1 MAAPHPLRVLVAD
14 DEALAR
20 QRLEDL
26 LRKESHIEIAGTA
39 EDGDAAVEA
48 ILKLKPDLVFLDVQM
63 PGRTGFDVVRD
74 VGAERMPPTIFV
86 TAYDRFALQA
96 FNVAAVD
103 YLVKPFDDERFEQAF
118 RRARHMI
125 ELKEVGRLTEQLRAL
140 LQSEARAAA
149 AAATWPAAG
158 AAGGP
163 GAAGASGTPAE
174 PAAAAG
180 APSAG
185 ATGVPRAPAGGHRG
199 GSPYLERIA
208 VEMRG
213 QVRVVPVE
221 TIEYITASGPY
232 AEIHVGEKT
241 YIIRERM
248 QTLEER
254 LDPARFFRIH
264 RSVIVRLDR
273 IDTLLREPGGDYAV
287 QLKNGARLSVSR
299 NRVEPLEQWMG
310 LPR

>member
-158 AAGGP
+158 GAGAP
-163 GAAGASGTPAE
+163 GASVTPGE

-185 ATGVPRAPAGGHRG
+185 AASVPRAAAGGQRG

-254 LDPARFFRIH
+254 LD
-264 RSVIVRLDR
+264 
-273 IDTLLREPGGDYAV
+273 
-287 QLKNGARLSVSR
+287 
-299 NRVEPLEQWMG
+299 
-310 LPR
+310 

>member
-1 MAAPHPLRVLVAD
+1 MSAPHPLRVLVAD

-26 LRKESHIEIAGTA
+26 LRKETHVEIVGSAGN
-39 EDGDAAVEA
+39 GDAAVEA
-48 ILKLKPDLVFLDVQM
+48 IRKLKPDLVFLDVQM

-118 RRARHMI
+118 RRARHLI
-125 ELKEVGRLTEQLRAL
+125 ELKEVGRLTEQLREL
-140 LQSEARAAA
+140 LQSEARAAMGA
-149 AAATWPAAG
+149 PDMGAVGSGTVAG
-158 AAGGP
+158 DP
-163 GAAGASGTPAE
+163 GALTASR
-174 PAAAAG
+174 AAG
-180 APSAG
+180 APRAG
-185 ATGVPRAPAGGHRG
+185 APGQQGASA
-199 GSPYLERIA
+199 YLERIA